1 MPTIYQLSAVVRI
14 LILLALYG
22 LSNAQMLDVDD
33 FCDFAGYDGICLEAS
48 KCTDL
53 QAKMQAL
60 TLESH
65 HVGRCGFGVREEI
78 ICCPKWQ
85 TPVQTPPKLPNAFI
99 DLSKQ
104 PEFHH
109 KPPPDGALSDSS
121 ILSTTSTPINFQQ
134 NGNNFQEHVQDE
146 EDRLKFLFNI
156 NFGQVGSG
164 HNVREWKGD
173 SAPAVNENNN
183 GFFSGTPVPNVQD
196 IQNLNGNPVVDE
208 NERINAIFSVNPEQ
222 IGNDNSQDEKKVNSF
237 PVVNENNNGFFIA
250 NPQPNVQG
258 NQLNGY
264 PVIDENDRLN
274 AIFGDNSAQNGN
286 ENSQDEKKGKSFP
299 VVNENNNGFFIANPV
314 ANLQNNQKLNGN
326 PAVDENERINDIF
339 GNNLEHI
346 RNDESKEE
354 TKTNPVPFVNGN
366 NNGFFSAT
374 PVPNVQGN
382 GEFIGNPVVDAN
394 ESVKAVFDNNPVHVG
409 SDNSKDEGKVNPL
422 SLVNGNNNGIFN
434 QNPIPNVESNQKL
447 NGNPV
452 IDENER
458 FNALFNP
465 LPIDDDRVRPSG
477 VIDQDSAENL
487 KAKINAIFGGN
498 REQVGNANDNEE
510 SKGNPVPVIN
520 GNNNAIFNQNPISS
534 VQNNQKLNCNP
545 FFDENERFKALFNGN
560 PGKSGSVSSIGKW
573 KGNIVPVI
581 AENNNGLFN
590 ENPVSNIQA
599 NQKANGNPFFDE
611 NERFNAIFNG
621 NPIPK
626 ENHIGGLNGVI
637 SQNPAIFGGKSVQLE
652 DTNNSGELHGKPI
665 PGEDELIYNNAA
677 MVGKG
682 ILDEKALINAILK
695 GQLESSAEHFIFN
708 DKPLRG
714 RPINRRRHSTFME
727 NRSTFNN
734 GHFNMRN
741 HRRFEEATH
750 RRSQGVYRGS
760 NRNTRIRFANN

>member
-14 LILLALYG
+14 LILLALCG

-104 PEFHH
+104 PEFEY
-109 KPPPDGALSDSS
+109 KPPLDGALSDSS

-146 EDRLKFLFNI
+146 EDRLKLLFNG
-156 NFGQVGSG
+156 NFGQAGNG
-164 HNVREWKGD
+164 NNVREWKGD

-183 GFFSGTPVPNVQD
+183 GFFIANPVPNVQD
-196 IQNLNGNPVVDE
+196 NQNLNGNPVVEENERFNAIFGNGNDNSPDEKKANSFPVVNENNNGFFIANPVANVQGNQLNGYPVIDENDRLNAIFGDNSAQNGNENSQDEKKVNSFPVVNENSNGFFIANPVPNVQDNQNLNGNPAVDENERMNAIFGNNHEQIGNDNSQDEKKANSFPVVNENNNGFFSGNPVANVQDNQNFNGNPVVDE

-250 NPQPNVQG
+250 NPLPNVQD

-286 ENSQDEKKGKSFP
+286 ENSQDEKKVNSFP
-299 VVNENNNGFFIANPV
+299 VVNENNNRFLIANPV
-314 ANLQNNQKLNGN
+314 ANLQNNQNLNGN
-326 PAVDENERINDIF
+326 PAVDENERMNAIF
-339 GNNLEHI
+339 GNNLEHN

-422 SLVNGNNNGIFN
+422 LLVNGNNNGIFN
-434 QNPIPNVESNQKL
+434 QNPIPNVEGNQKL

-534 VQNNQKLNCNP
+534 VQNNQKLN
-545 FFDENERFKALFNGN
+545 
-560 PGKSGSVSSIGKW
+560 
-573 KGNIVPVI
+573 
-581 AENNNGLFN
+581 
-590 ENPVSNIQA
+590 
-599 NQKANGNPFFDE
+599 GNPFSTRMKD
-611 NERFNAIFNG
+611 
-621 NPIPK
+621 
-626 ENHIGGLNGVI
+626 
-637 SQNPAIFGGKSVQLE
+637 
-652 DTNNSGELHGKPI
+652 
-665 PGEDELIYNNAA
+665 
-677 MVGKG
+677 
-682 ILDEKALINAILK
+682 LK
-695 GQLESSAEHFIFN
+695 RYS
-708 DKPLRG
+708 
-714 RPINRRRHSTFME
+714 M
-727 NRSTFNN
+727 
-734 GHFNMRN
+734 
-741 HRRFEEATH
+741 ATL
-750 RRSQGVYRGS
+750 VKVEV
-760 NRNTRIRFANN
+760 